1 MRVAIVDDEKS
12 EQDLLEKYLREW
24 AGQKKRYIEM
34 IKFESAE
41 SFLFSW
47 EEDKKYDLLLLDI
60 EMREINGLVLAEK
73 IRMDDE
79 QIPIV
84 FVTGYDEYMQYG
96 YDVSALHYLIKPVN
110 KTKLFMVLD
119 KLQEKQ
125 EVTDKILISTS
136 DGQRSV
142 MAGKIMYVE
151 AFGHRCI
158 LHLMNENVT
167 IKESIGAFE
176 KMIEGKSCFI
186 KCHRAYIVNLQY
198 VSRVLKTDIILDND
212 EKVPVSRN
220 QLKRVQE
227 AFIRNYGINRKE

>member
-12 EQDLLEKYLREW
+12 EQDLLEKCLREW
-24 AGQKKRYIEM
+24 AGQKRLYIEI

-60 EMREINGLVLAEK
+60 EMREINGLALAEK

-96 YDVSALHYLIKPVN
+96 YDVSALHYLIKPVK

-125 EVTDKILISTS
+125 KVTDKILISTS
-136 DGQRSV
+136 DGPRSV
-142 MAGKIMYVE
+142 MAGKIMYAE
-151 AFGHRCI
+151 ASGHQCI

-167 IKESIGAFE
+167 LKESIGAFE
-176 KMIEGKSCFI
+176 KMMEGKSCFI
-186 KCHRAYIVNLQY
+186 KCHRGYIVNLQY
-198 VSRVLKTDIILDND
+198 VSRVLKTDIVLDND